1 MKKLTDLYRDWFAM
15 MKKLSQE
22 GIGVEAVTF
31 WGVTD
36 ADSWLPGFRR
46 EPSYPLLI
54 SATREA
60 KPAFDAVLE
69 VAGA

>member
-1 MKKLTDLYRDWFAM
+1 M

-22 GIGVEAVTF
+22 GIDIEAVTF

-54 SATREA
+54 SADRKT
-60 KPAFDAVLE
+60 KPAFDAVIRVSNE
-69 VAGA
+69 